1 MRKLSVKPLHLILS
15 GLGLALIVYALYPK
29 GISYT
34 NVGIYAICIFGFL
47 TFINFAVFDLIEF
60 KYKAIIRKIIS
71 VFLGTSLAVF
81 TVASIIIYTVPR
93 EVSGKGNYT
102 LVVMGAKVIGA
113 EPSGV
118 LKGRLDTAY
127 DYLISNPEIKCIVS
141 GGKGSDEEVTEAY
154 VMKEYLVSHGIS
166 EKRIYTED
174 EAKSTRENI
183 EFSLEV
189 ARENSLNESFV
200 ICTDAYH
207 QYRAALF
214 CNENDIACYSLNSPI
229 VWSIEP
235 IYLVREIL
243 AVFYYFIL

>member
-102 LVVMGAKVIGA
+102 LVVMGA
-113 EPSGV
+113 
-118 LKGRLDTAY
+118 
-127 DYLISNPEIKCIVS
+127 
-141 GGKGSDEEVTEAY
+141 
-154 VMKEYLVSHGIS
+154 
-166 EKRIYTED
+166 
-174 EAKSTRENI
+174 
-183 EFSLEV
+183 
-189 ARENSLNESFV
+189 
-200 ICTDAYH
+200 
-207 QYRAALF
+207 
-214 CNENDIACYSLNSPI
+214 
-229 VWSIEP
+229 
-235 IYLVREIL
+235 
-243 AVFYYFIL
+243 